1 MNEVNDLKWHRRP
14 AAERRRG
21 GDTMKGGAS
30 NE

>member
-21 GDTMKGGAS
+21 GDTMKGGATS
-30 NE
+30 